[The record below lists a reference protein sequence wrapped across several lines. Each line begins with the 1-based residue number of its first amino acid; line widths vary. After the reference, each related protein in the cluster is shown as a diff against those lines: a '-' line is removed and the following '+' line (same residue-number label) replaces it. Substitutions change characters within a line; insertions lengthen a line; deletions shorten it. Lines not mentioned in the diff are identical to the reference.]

1 MKKIIATL
9 ALSGAFMLTSAAPP
23 GVVTVPST
31 YDASETVARLT
42 DAAKAKN
49 LLVFATINFARDA
62 ATIGLS
68 MNDAQLLIVG
78 NPRGGTPA
86 MQAVPLAA
94 LDLPLKILV
103 WSDANSK
110 VWVSYNAPE
119 YLQGRYG
126 LSDELAKPLSG
137 IGPLVAGA
145 LKPD

>member
-1 MKKIIATL
+1 
-9 ALSGAFMLTSAAPP
+9 MLTSAAPP